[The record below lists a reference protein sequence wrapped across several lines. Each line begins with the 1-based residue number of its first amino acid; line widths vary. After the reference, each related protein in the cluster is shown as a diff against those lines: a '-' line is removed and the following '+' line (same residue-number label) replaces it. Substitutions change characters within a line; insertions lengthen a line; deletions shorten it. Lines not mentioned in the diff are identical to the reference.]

1 MTEWKERP
9 QRWQRKTKKREKRLT
24 EKLTQSSLKNAKPHT
39 FIVHTKKNSS
49 TTARMCIWFY
59 SGYIE
64 QKDILSYGKN
74 AFMTFCTRVKFIFII
89 VLLTLT
95 LGKRP
100 IIINMIWWHAKADLQ
115 RNNRPQ
121 IIIKRGLFKLNC
133 LHIYLYN
140 SIDFGNHSKA
150 YQFN

>member
-39 FIVHTKKNSS
+39 FIVHTKKIRRRQRECVYDFIPVTLN
-49 TTARMCIWFY
+49 RM
-59 SGYIE
+59 
-64 QKDILSYGKN
+64 SYGKN

-95 LGKRP
+95 LGKQS
-100 IIINMIWWHAKADLQ
+100 IMINMIWWHAKADLQ

-140 SIDFGNHSKA
+140 SIDFGNQSKA